1 MMGLHNQGGP
11 PMFPRPLAR
20 SRRVL
25 LGAGL
30 VTAGL
35 LASPL
40 SAHAAITCRADP
52 IVTLSNGM
60 QVQMSDLIYDYASNV
75 SKVAYTLH
83 GPVGTT
89 VTSVSYANTDPGIVE
104 TFQYVADNGAGNY
117 DSYAAIYDTTPQVN
131 VQYYTTVTNT
141 ATGASLSQSAQTH
154 LSASGAVLHIHLHL

>member
-1 MMGLHNQGGP
+1 
-11 PMFPRPLAR
+11 MFPRPLAR
-20 SRRVL
+20 SRRAL

-30 VTAGL
+30 LTAGL

-40 SAHAAITCRADP
+40 SAQAALSCRADP
-52 IVTLSNGM
+52 IVTLSNGR
-60 QVQMSDLIYDYASNV
+60 QVQMSDLIYDSASNV

-117 DSYAAIYDTTPQVN
+117 DSYAAIYDNTPQVN

-141 ATGASLSQSAQTH
+141 TTGASLSQSAQTH
-154 LSASGAVLHIHLHL
+154 LSASGAVLHIHLHGA